1 LTGAAAPYKV
11 KGMLSPALLLLWALP
26 ASAEPTPSVDLP
38 SLSLPAV
45 LESAQASVSVPG
57 AAAEEVSILG
67 RGAFPGEALLIVVN
81 RRDLASAPSG
91 TLLGKTLDF
100 YPLAS
105 GGWATIAGIDL
116 DAPLGAATLSLTL
129 PEAGGPRAL
138 TRPVDVRPKTFPT
151 RRLTVDDRYVR
162 LSPADQARVDGE
174 QARTA
179 AIYARSGPARFAGM
193 FSSPIPGAAS
203 ARFGERRVFNGVPK
217 DPHSGADLRAAAG
230 TPVRAPAGGRVVL
243 ADDLFYSGDT
253 VILDH
258 GLGLFTVYA
267 HLSRIDVRE
276 NQDVAAGHVLGLV
289 GATGRVT
296 GPHLH
301 WGVKLRGARVDPFAL
316 TELPLD
322 RYRP

>member
-1 LTGAAAPYKV
+1 
-11 KGMLSPALLLLWALP
+11 MLSPALLLFWALP
-26 ASAEPTPSVDLP
+26 AAAEPSPAVDLP
-38 SLSLPAV
+38 AFSLPAA
-45 LESAQASVSVPG
+45 LEAAQASGSVPG

-81 RRDLASAPSG
+81 RRDLVAGPSG

-100 YPLAS
+100 YNLAG
-105 GGWATIAGIDL
+105 GGWASIAGIDL
-116 DAPLGAATLSLTL
+116 DAPLGAATLTLTL
-129 PEAGGPRAL
+129 PEPAGPRAL
-138 TRPVDVRPKTFPT
+138 TRPVLVRPKTFPT

-179 AIYARSGPARFAGM
+179 AIYARSGPPRFRGG

-230 TPVRAPAGGRVVL
+230 TPVRAPAGGRVAL
-243 ADDLFYSGDT
+243 AGDLFYSGNT

-267 HLSRIDVRE
+267 HLSRIDAAE
-276 NQDVAAGHVLGLV
+276 GQDVDAGRVLGAV

-301 WGVKLRGARVDPFAL
+301 WGVKLYGARVDPFAL
-316 TELPLD
+316 TALPLD
-322 RYRP
+322 AHRPR